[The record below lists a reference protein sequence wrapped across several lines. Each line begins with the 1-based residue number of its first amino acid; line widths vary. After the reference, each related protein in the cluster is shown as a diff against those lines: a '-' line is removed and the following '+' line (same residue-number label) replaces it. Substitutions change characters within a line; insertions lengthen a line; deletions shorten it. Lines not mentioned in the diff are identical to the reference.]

1 MRTTSAAGP
10 EIQSLLKDPHLRP
23 AGEHG
28 LGRMA
33 FGAKSSKRLRSWIPK
48 EDLRPAKRTEEDM
61 AYIGIDVAK
70 RFRMAATMDG
80 DEAVIEPFGFELLL
94 VKLAKEGCQAR

>member
-23 AGEHG
+23 AGERG

-33 FGAKSSKRLRSWIPK
+33 FGAKSSRRLRPWIPK
-48 EDLRPAKRTEEDM
+48 EGLRTTERTEEDM
-61 AYIGIDVAK
+61 VYIGIDVAK
-70 RFRMAATMDG
+70 RFRMAATIDG
-80 DEAVIEPFGFELLL
+80 DEAVIEPFGFEQLL
-94 VKLAKEGCQAR
+94 VKLAKGSRAR